1 MVAPHSWCFTWKY
14 ATLYNLPQAEAEEIK
29 LGRTV
34 LEFGASLCH
43 RNITFYLKTRLKF
56 RACSHG
62 GGGPREGEVPRLPVV
77 EKASFHMQHPG
88 HWGEV

>member
-14 ATLYNLPQAEAEEIK
+14 ATLYNLPQAETKEIK

-77 EKASFHMQHPG
+77 KKS
-88 HWGEV
+88 